1 MRAIALLSDFG
12 TQDGFAGEVRA
23 TIYRQIPDALCF
35 DLSHGVPRG
44 NIRSAAW
51 MLASAWPHLPTDC
64 IVCAMVDP
72 GIGNSGVLVKLES
85 QGRTLLAPDNGLA
98 HLVQR
103 VYGGDFQ
110 VATCQNSV
118 FLGRDVVAPMACLFA
133 LGRTVFAFTQAPQPL
148 APFPAGTQECIL
160 HIDHFG
166 NLILNLHH
174 SERSTPYAELVS
186 QWLRD
191 HELGEIPWDTT
202 LAGYGNL
209 QAAQLHVY
217 WGSSGFLEI
226 ALLGGSAAFH
236 LGIKGAAH
244 W

>member
-12 TQDGFAGEVRA
+12 SQDGFAGEVRA

-44 NIRSAAW
+44 KVRSGAW
-51 MLASAWPHLPTDC
+51 MLASAWPHLPEDC

-85 QGRTLLAPDNGLA
+85 HGRTLLAPDNGLA

-103 VYGGDFQ
+103 VYGGEFH
-110 VATCQNSV
+110 VATCQSSV
-118 FLGRDVVAPMACLFA
+118 FLGRDLLAPMACQFA
-133 LGRTVFAFTQAPQPL
+133 LGRTVSAFTQASQPL
-148 APFPAGTQECIL
+148 ASFPADTQECIL
-160 HIDHFG
+160 HVDHFG
-166 NLILNLHH
+166 NVILNLHH
-174 SERSTPYAELVS
+174 SELSTPYAEPVS
-186 QWLRD
+186 QWLLS
-191 HELGEIPWDTT
+191 HELGEIPSHTA

-209 QAAQLHVY
+209 QATQLHVY

-226 ALLGGSAAFH
+226 ALPGGSAAFH
-236 LGIKGAAH
+236 FGIKGAAH

>member
-23 TIYRQIPDALCF
+23 TIYRHIPGALCF

-44 NIRSAAW
+44 NVRAGAW
-51 MLASAWPHLPTDC
+51 MLASAWPHMPEDC

-85 QGRTLLAPDNGLA
+85 QGRTLLAPDNGLV

-103 VYGGDFQ
+103 VYGGEFLF
-110 VATCQNSV
+110 ATCQNSV
-118 FLGRDVVAPMACLFA
+118 FLGRDVLAPMACQLA
-133 LGRTVFAFTQAPQPL
+133 QGSSTKAFSHASKPL

-174 SERSTPYAELVS
+174 SELTTPYAELVS

-191 HELGEIPWDTT
+191 HELGEIPWQKMLGT
-202 LAGYGNL
+202 YSNL

-226 ALLGGSAAFH
+226 ALPGGSAAFH
-236 LGIKGAAH
+236 LGIKGATH